1 MDQSEFKTTNKDFDP
16 DDDFMWNI
24 VSIILICNN

>member
-16 DDDFMWNI
+16 DDDFMWQI
-24 VSIILICNN
+24 VKDPLLCF